1 MLLSWHIHGLL
12 STYQLLSSN
21 SASSSVKLRGSEKG
35 RVRYFLT
42 FHVQTMEDINQI
54 RLTTLDLYVFVTCQ
68 MRQEVRGN
76 YMDTLKEGNIYY
88 IVLELAHFNKGKF
101 WWV

>member
-1 MLLSWHIHGLL
+1 
-12 STYQLLSSN
+12 
-21 SASSSVKLRGSEKG
+21 
-35 RVRYFLT
+35 
-42 FHVQTMEDINQI
+42 MEDINQI